1 VLSPL
6 PKESYKVNIDVFNG
20 DADGICALLQL
31 RLAFPLESTLITGVK
46 RDIGLLSRVSAGTGD
61 QVVVLDVSLD
71 KNRLALTELL
81 KGGVSI
87 LYMDHH
93 YSGEIPVHPGLTPW
107 INTDANVCTSLLMNT
122 YLKQRFTAWAVTGAF
137 GDNLD
142 AAAQTVAK
150 SINLTAQELLKL
162 KQLGICINY
171 NAYGT
176 CIDDLYFAPDALYRQ
191 LEGYVSP
198 FDFIRDN
205 TEICQ
210 QLFNGYTED
219 MNLARQIKAEYK
231 TNTTAVFILPDEK
244 WARRVAGVWGN
255 ELVNQYPD
263 RAHAI
268 VSNNRRGCYQIS
280 VRAPLNNKA
289 GADELCALF
298 SGGGRKAAAGIDDI
312 QYEQLTNFVAAFQNK
327 YQ

>member
-1 VLSPL
+1 M
-6 PKESYKVNIDVFNG
+6 NIDVFNG

-46 RDIGLLSRVSAGTGD
+46 RDIGLLSRVSASAGG

-71 KNRLALTELL
+71 KNRVALSGLL
-81 KGGVSI
+81 KNGVSI
-87 LYMDHH
+87 FYMDHH
-93 YSGEIPVHPGLTPW
+93 YSGEIPVHPDLTSW
-107 INTDANVCTSLLMNT
+107 ISTDANVCTSLLMDT
-122 YLKQRFTAWAVTGAF
+122 YLTQRFTEWAVTGAF

-142 AAAQTVAK
+142 VAAQSAAE
-150 SINLTAQELLKL
+150 SINLTAQELLQL

-191 LEGYVSP
+191 LEGCVSP
-198 FDFIRDN
+198 FDFIRDKA
-205 TEICQ
+205 EVYQ
-210 QLFNGYTED
+210 QLFNGYSED
-219 MNLARQIKAEYK
+219 MALARQVKAEYQ
-231 TNTTAVFILPDEK
+231 TNTTAVFVLPDEK

-255 ELVNQYPD
+255 ELANEYPD

-268 VSNNRRGCYQIS
+268 VSNNQRGGYQIS
-280 VRAPLNNKA
+280 VRAPLSNKV
-289 GADELCALF
+289 GADELCTLF
-298 SGGGRKAAAGIDDI
+298 FGGGRKAAAGINDI
-312 QYEQLTNFVAAFQNK
+312 QYEQLTNFVAAFQLQ